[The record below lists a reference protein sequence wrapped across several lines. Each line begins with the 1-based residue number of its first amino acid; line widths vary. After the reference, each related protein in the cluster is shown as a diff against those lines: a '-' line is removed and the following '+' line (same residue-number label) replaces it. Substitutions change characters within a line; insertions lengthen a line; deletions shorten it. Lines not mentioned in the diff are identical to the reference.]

1 MDGPLIY
8 LAMDNAKIIINILKA
23 VHFRDL
29 ATIFATNNGI
39 KVTVE
44 DSKCIQGNAFLHSAL
59 FREYSVKKDIISFRT
74 NLGVLVDCLSIFG
87 TSVQGPS
94 VSFILS
100 YKTHGSAL
108 NILLEENG
116 VVAECNIKT
125 MEAFEILDFDFS
137 SSNISDKFIMKVSP
151 KLTVMPMICYV
162 IDVINTSH
170 LSFLTYIKDIMPDT
184 NVYQNFVPYINTCVN
199 VSALSGDQ
207 QEIEIVHTVV
217 ENENDAK
224 PRM

>member
-1 MDGPLIY
+1 
-8 LAMDNAKIIINILKA
+8 
-23 VHFRDL
+23 
-29 ATIFATNNGI
+29 
-39 KVTVE
+39 
-44 DSKCIQGNAFLHSAL
+44 
-59 FREYSVKKDIISFRT
+59 
-74 NLGVLVDCLSIFG
+74 
-87 TSVQGPS
+87 
-94 VSFILS
+94 
-100 YKTHGSAL
+100 
-108 NILLEENG
+108 
-116 VVAECNIKT
+116 

-170 LSFLTYIKDIMPDT
+170 LSFLTYIKDVMPDT